1 VPPTDAVVMVD
12 DLSWAELLTG
22 LVGGLALFLLGI
34 QQLTRALQNLSGS
47 RLREALARLSHNP
60 AIGAGTGAV
69 TTAIIQSSTATM
81 VLLIGFASAGVMT
94 VRQAIP
100 VVLGANVGTTLT
112 MQVIAFD
119 VTRFAL
125 VMIAVGF
132 AISAVGRFNPVHQ
145 PARVLLALGLVFFG
159 MDVMAQAVSP
169 LRDSGEI
176 LGLFAGDANIVV
188 AMLVG
193 AGFTAVVQSSSA
205 TSGVLV
211 VLASQG
217 LLDLRTGIAMA
228 LGATIGTCLT
238 TALAAIGRNRAGQR
252 VATVHVLVNVVGVTI
267 WLALLPQLE
276 ALAVWMSPSAPD
288 LTGAERIA
296 AEVPRQLANAY
307 TAFKVINLVTFIGLT
322 GVLVKVVTRLL
333 PDRPEEDVGGS
344 RYLDD
349 EALSNP
355 DVALELARLEVVRLG
370 EEAVAIVAAAM
381 PTVLHGSEE
390 ELEELAERDHRIDAI
405 HEDLLVYLG
414 RLSLEGLSGAQAREL
429 FLLVS
434 IASDLEAVGDIVEMN
449 LVQLGER
456 RLREGVLPS
465 GETTHVV
472 ADLHR
477 SVVERLA
484 HTIAALRTED
494 RELARRIV
502 GEKQEF
508 TDQRQAV
515 VAHLTRRLLVDEP
528 NRIRSYEREVEV
540 VGQFQRIAGLT
551 RHIAR
556 TLAGEEELP
565 GTANPVG

>member
-1 VPPTDAVVMVD
+1 MVD

-47 RLREALARLSHNP
+47 RLREVLARLSHNP
-60 AIGAGTGAV
+60 AIGATSGAV
-69 TTAIIQSSTATM
+69 TTAVIQSSTATM

-132 AISAVGRFNPVHQ
+132 AVSAIGRLRPIHQ
-145 PARVLLALGLVFFG
+145 SARALLALGLVFFG

-169 LRDSGEI
+169 LRDSAEV
-176 LGLFAGDANIVV
+176 LGFLAGDANIVV
-188 AMLVG
+188 AMLIG
-193 AGFTAVVQSSSA
+193 AGFTAIVQSSSA

-228 LGATIGTCLT
+228 LGATIGTCVT

-252 VATVHVLVNVVGVTI
+252 VAAVHVLVNVVGVAI

-276 ALAVWMSPSAPD
+276 ALAVWMSPTASH
-288 LTGAERIA
+288 LTGADRIA

-307 TAFKVINLVTFIGLT
+307 TSFKIINLVTFIGLT
-322 GVLVKVVTRLL
+322 AVLAKVVTRLL
-333 PDRPEEDVGGS
+333 PDRPEEDMAGS

-349 EALSNP
+349 DALDTP

-370 EEAVAIVAAAM
+370 EEAVAIVDAAM
-381 PTVLHGSEE
+381 PTVLHGNDEQ
-390 ELEELAERDHRIDAI
+390 LDELADRDHRIDAI

-414 RLSLEGLSGAQAREL
+414 RLGLEGLSGVQAREL
-429 FLLVS
+429 FLLISV
-434 IASDLEAVGDIVEMN
+434 ASDFEAIGDIVEVN
-449 LVQLGER
+449 LVQLGKR

-465 GETTHVV
+465 GETTQVV
-472 ADLHR
+472 AELHR
-477 SVVERLA
+477 SVAERLA
-484 HTIAALRTED
+484 QTVTALRTED
-494 RELARRIV
+494 RDLARRIV

-508 TDQRQAV
+508 TDQRQEV
-515 VAHLTRRLLVDEP
+515 VAHLTRRLRADEP

-540 VGQFQRIAGLT
+540 VGQFQRITGLT

-556 TLAGEEELP
+556 TVAGDEQLP
-565 GTANPVG
+565 GSEPRTEG

>member
-1 VPPTDAVVMVD
+1 MVE
-12 DLSWAELLTG
+12 DLSLADLLTG

-47 RLREALARLSHNP
+47 RLREALARLSRNP
-60 AIGAGTGAV
+60 AIGATSGAV

-100 VVLGANVGTTLT
+100 VVLGANVGTTFT

-125 VMIAVGF
+125 LMIAAGF
-132 AISAVGRFNPVHQ
+132 AISAIGRFNPVHQ

-169 LRDSGEI
+169 LRGSGEV
-176 LGLFAGDANIVV
+176 LGFLAGDANIVV
-188 AMLVG
+188 AMLIG
-193 AGFTAVVQSSSA
+193 AAFTAIVQSSSA

-228 LGATIGTCLT
+228 LGATIGTCVTPL
-238 TALAAIGRNRAGQR
+238 LASMGRNRAGQR
-252 VATVHVLVNVVGVTI
+252 IATVHVLVNVVGVGI

-276 ALAVWMSPSAPD
+276 ALAVWMSPSASE
-288 LTGAERIA
+288 LTGVDRIA

-307 TAFKVINLVTFIGLT
+307 TSFKVINLVTFIGLT
-322 GVLVKVVTRLL
+322 SVLAKVVTRLL
-333 PDRPEEDVGGS
+333 PDRPEEDMAGS
-344 RYLDD
+344 RYLEDD
-349 EALSNP
+349 ALDTP

-370 EEAVAIVAAAM
+370 GEAVAMVDAAM
-381 PTVLHGSEE
+381 PTVLHGSDD
-390 ELEELAERDHRIDAI
+390 ELDELAERDHRIDAI

-429 FLLVS
+429 FLLIS
-434 IASDLEAVGDIVEMN
+434 IASDLEAIGDIVEMN
-449 LVQLGER
+449 LVQLGKR
-456 RLREGVLPS
+456 RLREAVLPS
-465 GETTHVV
+465 RGTTEVF

-477 SVVERLA
+477 AVTERLA
-484 HTIAALRTED
+484 HTVTALRTED
-494 RELARRIV
+494 RDLARRIV

-508 TDQRQAV
+508 TDQRQEV
-515 VAHLTRRLLVDEP
+515 IAHLTRRLRADEP

-540 VGQFQRIAGLT
+540 VGQLQRITGLT

-556 TLAGEEELP
+556 SVAGEEPLP
-565 GTANPVG
+565 GSEQAIGS